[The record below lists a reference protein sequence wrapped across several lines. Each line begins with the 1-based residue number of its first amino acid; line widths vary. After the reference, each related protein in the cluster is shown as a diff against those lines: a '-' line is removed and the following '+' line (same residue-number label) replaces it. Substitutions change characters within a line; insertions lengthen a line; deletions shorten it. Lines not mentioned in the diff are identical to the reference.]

1 MEKIFIDNIEIE
13 ISKKKIKNLYLSIK
27 AADGRVCIS
36 APLAMSKERIE
47 MFVRSKSDWIAK
59 KLEGIRK
66 LPAGSECL
74 YISGD
79 SIFFWGKAYN
89 LEVIYAH
96 GNKVEIEGNRIKL
109 YARKT
114 STAENREN
122 IINNWYRIRMR
133 AEIDRLI
140 ESCQK
145 TVGVSA
151 AEWGIKIMK
160 TRWGSCSLGK
170 RKIWLN
176 LHLVKKSPDCL
187 EYVIIHEL
195 THLLERNHSKQFYS
209 YMDRFLPNW
218 RETRK
223 SLNNLV

>member
-1 MEKIFIDNIEIE
+1 MEKIFINNIEIE

-47 MFVRSKSDWIAK
+47 IFARSKSAWIEK
-59 KLEGIRK
+59 KLEGIRR
-66 LPAGSECL
+66 LPTKSECL

-79 SIFFWGKAYN
+79 TILFWGRAYD
-89 LEVIYAH
+89 LEVVYAH
-96 GNKVEIEGNRIKL
+96 RNKVEIEGNRIKL
-109 YARKT
+109 HARKT
-114 STAENREN
+114 SSARNREN

-133 AEIDRLI
+133 SEIDSLI
-140 ESCQK
+140 ELCQK

-160 TRWGSCSLGK
+160 TRWGTCSLGK
-170 RKIWLN
+170 KKIWLN
-176 LHLVKKSPDCL
+176 LHLAKKSLDCL

-195 THLLERNHSKQFYS
+195 THLLERNHSKRFYS

-223 SLNNLV
+223 LLNNLV